1 MFYLQYLF
9 ANFNIIIIYISNTT
23 IYIYI
28 MTSYNSNLL
37 AIFRPD
43 NESTFIFFVS
53 VSNSFIP
60 FIFRPLKLIRNDSR
74 TKLTIIAIF
83 LCCSKNFLLEAAI
96 YLESVFLATS
106 SSIKAFIS
114 ASKSTA
120 LKKLFNIKCLKN
132 YELYKSIYLNCLSL
146 YLETNAIISLLY
158 VLRKSLNS
166 FLVCCMISTASSLP
180 FLYEKIAVT
189 KS

>member
-37 AIFRPD
+37 AIFRLD

-132 YELYKSIYLNCLSL
+132 YELYTTEGIRNHRIKILSNQINRQTRLFSSKSIVGF
-146 YLETNAIISLLY
+146 II
-158 VLRKSLNS
+158 
-166 FLVCCMISTASSLP
+166 
-180 FLYEKIAVT
+180 
-189 KS
+189 